1 MMPLIHSVDHPFLS
15 RSARARPAIAWQTD
29 LALHR
34 QERTIAANSF
44 LDNDPDMTEPRRRN
58 LLPLPCLLLLASG
71 FSIIAGCSG
80 HQTPVNGYP
89 CYAKAL
95 PTTGVGGLAWGPNV
109 KTASVK
115 SLDNCRRYAAE
126 SGGTPGTCKVT
137 VASCR

>member
-1 MMPLIHSVDHPFLS
+1 M
-15 RSARARPAIAWQTD
+15 TGY
-29 LALHR
+29 HR
-34 QERTIAANSF
+34 QNPLS
-44 LDNDPDMTEPRRRN
+44 LPR
-58 LLPLPCLLLLASG
+58 LFLLACGLSM
-71 FSIIAGCSG
+71 IAGCSG

-89 CYAKAL
+89 CYAKSV

-137 VASCR
+137 AASCR